1 MQTLTVKALHSF
13 SMLSN
18 EELEMVDGGKW
29 NLKDFSKTTWNGAVS
44 GGVTGAIYGAGG
56 GTMTL
61 PGVGTLTGA
70 GGGAAGGFIVG
81 GIAGAVGYTAREFL
95 NP

>member
-1 MQTLTVKALHSF
+1 MKKTEVKALNGF
-13 SMLSN
+13 TALSN

-29 NLKDFSKTTWNGAVS
+29 NLKDFSKTTWNGAIS

-81 GIAGAVGYTAREFL
+81 GIAGAVGYTAGELL